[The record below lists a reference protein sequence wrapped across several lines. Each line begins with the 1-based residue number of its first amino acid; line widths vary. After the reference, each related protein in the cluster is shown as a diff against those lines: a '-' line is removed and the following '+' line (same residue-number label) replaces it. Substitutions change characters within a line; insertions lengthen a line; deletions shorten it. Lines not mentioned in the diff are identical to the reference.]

1 MDVSLKRVV
10 LPRSY
15 SQRLSLKRDSQRL
28 TYKCTWVMVVLTSLS
43 TLFTGR
49 AIADETIAQQFKEGI
64 GPFLVQYCT
73 ECHNADNREAG
84 IRLDQLNEA
93 YDDST
98 LKLWEAIEKLVQH
111 EEMPPREAEQPNNE
125 LRAKFLADL
134 KRALNWARSRELP
147 RNGNIRRLTVSQY
160 AHTLHELLEI
170 EEDVSSILP
179 PDGISKDGFSNNSQ
193 TLQLSPLQLEAY
205 WQIAERALDLVYVD
219 EKEIPTIQTFQME
232 FGKGINTEPYRG
244 ELVLGAFNQLLPNAD
259 FRVTEVAPEK
269 SFEFRPF
276 AMQRKFRFIEGYQGN
291 DTVRDWRD
299 FDSIYHAVFA
309 CMRGSEGYPKGK
321 AWESVSG
328 GLLLRPA
335 IPSSEIFGESST
347 YGPYANFKIALRE
360 LPDRGNFRVRVWG
373 AKYDDGLLLDSEDKS
388 ITTDASGRMEVLL
401 NEEAPIQTIEIQ
413 EDGVYQVD
421 LATPQMLAA
430 EVAGVKGQTFTA
442 FDCEV
447 QLGDRKFGK
456 NHAQLPFMLVR
467 LKKGAIDV
475 GLANKVSGGKFRLV
489 LAKLPEG
496 DALITRFERFEKRNP
511 AIGVYVGLRRD
522 CGSTLNPVGLPQMV
536 AGTELQ
542 EFVFEG
548 AINNFPR
555 PEVEL
560 DNVNYLAGI
569 REIGVRCEYTDGR
582 DMPRLLIQK
591 IEFEGPYFEQWPP
604 KNYVDLMQKDSDSLS
619 EREQA
624 EKILRNFAT
633 KAFRRPVT
641 EAEMLRLMKVWD
653 DSSADAM
660 SWERVRSGLLVVLTS
675 PQFLFLV
682 ENSHSPAAEPLDDW
696 ELASKLSYFLWDG
709 PPNRWLTDLAKEG
722 KLRSQLESVVEK
734 MLSDPRY
741 RLGAESFVSQWLS
754 LDKFDVVNTD
764 AKKFPKLT
772 RTVKSEL
779 RKEPIEFW
787 LAKVRGNANLDEL
800 FSSNEVIVND
810 VLAAYY
816 GLGDKVETGLQFTP
830 VVHQRDELGGLL
842 SFAAVHAGLS
852 DGREPNPVKR
862 GAWLARKIIAEPP
875 GDPPPNVPALEDLTQ
890 LTLRQRLEKHRDV
903 VGCAKCH
910 QGIDPW
916 GLPFEE
922 FDAGGLH
929 RSEKVDS
936 TTVLASGKQIEGFLA
951 FREYLLSEKQEQL
964 AFSVAK
970 HLSIYANGRSLSYK
984 DELDLKQR
992 LSGLKMDGYR
1002 LQDVV
1007 KCVITSDAFLLK

>member
-1 MDVSLKRVV
+1 
-10 LPRSY
+10 
-15 SQRLSLKRDSQRL
+15 
-28 TYKCTWVMVVLTSLS
+28 
-43 TLFTGR
+43 
-49 AIADETIAQQFKEGI
+49 
-64 GPFLVQYCT
+64 
-73 ECHNADNREAG
+73 
-84 IRLDQLNEA
+84 
-93 YDDST
+93 
-98 LKLWEAIEKLVQH
+98 
-111 EEMPPREAEQPNNE
+111 
-125 LRAKFLADL
+125 
-134 KRALNWARSRELP
+134 
-147 RNGNIRRLTVSQY
+147 
-160 AHTLHELLEI
+160 
-170 EEDVSSILP
+170 
-179 PDGISKDGFSNNSQ
+179 
-193 TLQLSPLQLEAY
+193 
-205 WQIAERALDLVYVD
+205 
-219 EKEIPTIQTFQME
+219 
-232 FGKGINTEPYRG
+232 
-244 ELVLGAFNQLLPNAD
+244 
-259 FRVTEVAPEK
+259 
-269 SFEFRPF
+269 
-276 AMQRKFRFIEGYQGN
+276 
-291 DTVRDWRD
+291 
-299 FDSIYHAVFA
+299 
-309 CMRGSEGYPKGK
+309 
-321 AWESVSG
+321 
-328 GLLLRPA
+328 
-335 IPSSEIFGESST
+335 
-347 YGPYANFKIALRE
+347 
-360 LPDRGNFRVRVWG
+360 
-373 AKYDDGLLLDSEDKS
+373 
-388 ITTDASGRMEVLL
+388 
-401 NEEAPIQTIEIQ
+401 
-413 EDGVYQVD
+413 
-421 LATPQMLAA
+421 
-430 EVAGVKGQTFTA
+430 
-442 FDCEV
+442 
-447 QLGDRKFGK
+447 
-456 NHAQLPFMLVR
+456 
-467 LKKGAIDV
+467 
-475 GLANKVSGGKFRLV
+475 
-489 LAKLPEG
+489 
-496 DALITRFERFEKRNP
+496 
-511 AIGVYVGLRRD
+511 
-522 CGSTLNPVGLPQMV
+522 
-536 AGTELQ
+536 
-542 EFVFEG
+542 
-548 AINNFPR
+548 
-555 PEVEL
+555 
-560 DNVNYLAGI
+560 
-569 REIGVRCEYTDGR
+569 
-582 DMPRLLIQK
+582 
-591 IEFEGPYFEQWPP
+591 
-604 KNYVDLMQKDSDSLS
+604 
-619 EREQA
+619 
-624 EKILRNFAT
+624 
-633 KAFRRPVT
+633 
-641 EAEMLRLMKVWD
+641 MLRLMKVWD
-653 DSSADAM
+653 DSSADAT

-734 MLSDPRY
+734 MLADPRY

-830 VVHQRDELGGLL
+830 VVHQRNELGGLL

-929 RSEKVDS
+929 RSEEVDS

-992 LSGLKMDGYR
+992 LSGLKEDGYR

>member
-10 LPRSY
+10 RQRSY
-15 SQRLSLKRDSQRL
+15 SQRLNLNRDRHFL
-28 TYKCTWVMVVLTSLS
+28 TYKCTWLFVVLTSLS
-43 TLFTGR
+43 ILFTKN
-49 AIADETIAQQFKEGI
+49 AIADETIARQFKEGI
-64 GPFLVQYCT
+64 GPFLAQYCT

-84 IRLDQLNEA
+84 IRLDHLNES
-93 YDDST
+93 YDDSS
-98 LKLWEAIEKLVQH
+98 LKLWEAIENLVQH
-111 EEMPPREAEQPNNE
+111 EEMPPREAEQPAGE
-125 LRAKFLADL
+125 LREKFLADL
-134 KRALNWARSRELP
+134 KRALNWARSREVP
-147 RNGNIRRLTVSQY
+147 RNGNMRRLTVSQY

-170 EEDVSSILP
+170 DEEVSSILP

-232 FGKGINTEPYRG
+232 FGKGINAEPYWG
-244 ELVLGAFNQLLPNAD
+244 ELVLGAFNQLLPNGD
-259 FRVTEVAPEK
+259 FRVTELAPEK

-276 AMQRKFRFIEGYQGN
+276 VMQKKFRFIEGYQGN
-291 DTVRDWRD
+291 DTVREWRD

-373 AKYDDGLLLDSEDKS
+373 AKYDDGLLLDSDDKTIS
-388 ITTDASGRMEVLL
+388 ADASGRMEVLL
-401 NEEAPIQTIEIQ
+401 NEEAPIQSIEIQ

-430 EVAGVKGQTFTA
+430 EAAGVKGQTFTA
-442 FDCEV
+442 VDVEV

-456 NHAQLPFMLVR
+456 SHAQLPFMLVR
-467 LKKGAIDV
+467 LEKGAIDV
-475 GLANKVSGGKFRLV
+475 GIANKVSGGKCRLV
-489 LAKLPEG
+489 LAKLQKG
-496 DALITRFERFEKRNP
+496 DAQIDRFERFEKRNP

-582 DMPRLLIQK
+582 DMPRLLIRK

-604 KNYVDLMQKDSDSLS
+604 KNYVDLLQKDSDSSS
-619 EREQA
+619 EREHA

-633 KAFRRPVT
+633 KAYRRPVT
-641 EAEMLRLMKVWD
+641 EAELLRLMKVWD
-653 DSSADAM
+653 DSSVDTT
-660 SWERVRSGLLVVLTS
+660 SWERVRAGLLVVLTS

-722 KLRSQLESVVEK
+722 KLRSQLETVVEK
-734 MLSDPRY
+734 MLADPRY
-741 RLGAESFVSQWLS
+741 RMGAESFVAQWLS

-787 LAKVRGNANLDEL
+787 LAKVRGNAKLNEL
-800 FSSNEVIVND
+800 FSSKEVIVND

-816 GLGDKVETGLQFTP
+816 GLADKVETGLQFTP

-903 VGCAKCH
+903 VGCSKCH

-922 FDAGGLH
+922 FDAGGLY

-936 TTVLASGKQIEGFLA
+936 TTVLAGGKQIEGFLA
-951 FREYLLSEKQEQL
+951 FRQYLLSEKQEQL

-992 LSGLKMDGYR
+992 LSGLKEHGYR

-1007 KCVITSDAFLLK
+1007 KCVINSDAFLLK